1 MELLSRRDKDGDV
14 AGESVRAVCCATTDL
29 RDGPRRVGASVQC
42 RQDRCVM
49 CTHCRGAIYAC
60 VAVFVCGGSDGQVV
74 LGVQPSVHA
83 AYQAQAAQLGIS
95 DQAMYDKL
103 RQVELRV
110 SAELVRDAARQ
121 ASPVIGALQAE
132 LPPLVPGYRA
142 KILDGNH
149 LAASEHRL
157 EALRHTWAAPL
168 PGQILVV
175 LDQQGMLAH
184 EVILCEDGHAQER
197 SLLGQVLP
205 YVEPN
210 DLWIADRNFCTV

>member
-1 MELLSRRDKDGDV
+1 ADKIDALFARTAEVQYTRALLFS
-14 AGESVRAVCCATTDL
+14 SVVDL
-29 RDGPRRVGASVQC
+29 
-42 RQDRCVM
+42 M
-49 CTHCRGAIYAC
+49 
-60 VAVFVCGGSDGQVV
+60 GQVV

-83 AYQAQAAQLGIS
+83 AYQA
-95 DQAMYDKL
+95 
-103 RQVELRV
+103 
-110 SAELVRDAARQ
+110 Q

-149 LAASEHRL
+149 LAASAQRL

-175 LDQQGMLAH
+175 LDQQRMLAH
-184 EVILCEDGHAQER
+184 EVVLCEDGHAQER

-210 DLWIADRNFCTV
+210 DLWIADRNFCTVNFL